1 MILKKKYIKYFP
13 LTPNMETP
21 STSLSQQQQP
31 QTPASC
37 LLKPLPTTKVTE
49 TDTEKQQLAPEP
61 KPPYSAFPERRKKLI
76 LAIVTT
82 AGFLGPLAGSIYLP
96 MLPELQTDFHVSATV
111 INATVSV
118 FMVVFS
124 IAPLMWA
131 AWADFG
137 GRKFLYMISLLIF
150 VATCILLAALPAH
163 IGILFA
169 FRVVQAFGASSVQS
183 LGAGTVADTIEPRK
197 RGSAIAYFML
207 GPQLGPILGPI
218 LGGAISSGGSWRWT
232 FGFLAIIGA
241 LVWFIIFFFLPET
254 LRCLVGDGSVYE
266 KGAWVTKP
274 QLRQARLI
282 EENDPR
288 YPRPPK
294 PSLRGYLRLMSYAP
308 VTLVSVN
315 AGLLFATYY
324 GLAVTLAQQLKNT
337 YGFTTA
343 ETGAAYLV
351 PGCSLVLG
359 SLSSGRLSDRLRAR
373 RKARHPDLPVI
384 PEHRLPIQIF
394 GVLLSMAGILGYGW
408 MIHFKLHVAGVL
420 IFSFLAG
427 FGMTWVFVTNTTY
440 LTECAP
446 GLPASLVAIAS
457 FFRNMGAA
465 IASVVIEP
473 LINRMTF
480 GWCFTGLALI
490 DLFSVTMV
498 VVLMVKGPKWRQELE
513 KKKQLA
519 AQAAKT
525 KTEKS
530 IIITNQPAFVATG
543 ECEAKDDDLAKK
555 PELTQVEAH
564 SVSSGSEKKQEQR
577 DQDNVKK

>member
-1 MILKKKYIKYFP
+1 MEPQLLEKKESS
-13 LTPNMETP
+13 MV
-21 STSLSQQQQP
+21 SQIP
-31 QTPASC
+31 QADP
-37 LLKPLPTTKVTE
+37 
-49 TDTEKQQLAPEP
+49 EKQAVTPP
-61 KPPYSAFPERRKKLI
+61 KPPYSAFSQNRKNLI
-76 LAIVTT
+76 LAIVTA

-96 MLPELQTDFHVSATV
+96 VLPELSKDFGVSTTV

-118 FMVVFS
+118 FMIVFS
-124 IAPLMWA
+124 FAPLMWA
-131 AWADFG
+131 AWSDFG
-137 GRKFLYMISLLIF
+137 GRKFLYIISLIIF
-150 VATCILLAALPAH
+150 IATCILLAALPAH

-169 FRVVQAFGASSVQS
+169 FRVIQAFGASSVQS
-183 LGAGTVADTIEPRK
+183 LGAGTVADTVEPPK

-218 LGGAISSGGSWRWT
+218 LGGAIASGGGWRWI
-232 FGFLAIIGA
+232 FGFLAIVGGVVW
-241 LVWFIIFFFLPET
+241 LVIFFFLPET
-254 LRCLVGDGSVYE
+254 LRCFVGDGSVYNE
-266 KGAWVTKP
+266 KSWITKP

-282 EENDPR
+282 EENDSQ

-324 GLAVTLAQQLKNT
+324 GLAVTLSQQLHET

-351 PGCSLVLG
+351 PGFSLVLG
-359 SLSSGRLSDRLRAR
+359 SLSSGRLSDRLRAH
-373 RKARHPDLPVI
+373 RKSRHPDRPVI

-408 MIHFKLHVAGVL
+408 MVHYKLHVASVL
-420 IFSFLAG
+420 IFSFMAG

-473 LINRMTF
+473 LIKRMTF

-498 VVLMVKGPKWRQELE
+498 VILMVKGPKWREILE
-513 KKKQLA
+513 NKKHLA
-519 AQAAKT
+519 A
-525 KTEKS
+525 
-530 IIITNQPAFVATG
+530 
-543 ECEAKDDDLAKK
+543 EALKAKK
-555 PELTQVEAH
+555 EKGSNLTEP
-564 SVSSGSEKKQEQR
+564 SVISNKKASEENDSEKKTELTR
-577 DQDNVKK
+577 VMTHSISSSSKN

>member
-1 MILKKKYIKYFP
+1 
-13 LTPNMETP
+13 MEKP
-21 STSLSQQQQP
+21 SISLSQQQRP
-31 QTPASC
+31 QEPQAPENC
-37 LLKPLPTTKVTE
+37 LFKPLPVTQSSE
-49 TDTEKQQLAPEP
+49 TDPEKQKPVPEP
-61 KPPYSAFPERRKKLI
+61 KPPYSAFPKRRKKLI
-76 LAIVTT
+76 LAIVTA

-96 MLPELQTDFHVSATV
+96 VLPELQTDFNVSATV

-118 FMVVFS
+118 FMIVFS
-124 IAPLMWA
+124 FAPLMWA

-150 VATCILLAALPAH
+150 IATCILLAALPAH

-218 LGGAISSGGSWRWT
+218 LGGAISSGGSWRWI

-241 LVWFIIFFFLPET
+241 VVWLTIFFFLPET
-254 LRCLVGDGSVYE
+254 LRCLVGDGSVYK
-266 KGAWVTKP
+266 KGSWVTKP

-282 EENDPR
+282 EKNDPR

-343 ETGAAYLV
+343 QTGAAYLV

-373 RKARHPDLPVI
+373 RKARHPDRPMI

-408 MIHFKLHVAGVL
+408 MVHFKLHVAGVL
-420 IFSFLAG
+420 IFTFLAG

-446 GLPASLVAIAS
+446 GVPASLVAIAS

-473 LINRMTF
+473 LIKRMTF

-498 VVLMVKGPKWRQELE
+498 VILMVKGSKWRQQLEE
-513 KKKQLA
+513 KKRLA
-519 AQAAKT
+519 AQAAKA

-530 IIITNQPAFVATG
+530 VIITEQPASAATSKNAAEG
-543 ECEAKDDDLAKK
+543 DNLTKK
-555 PELTQVEAH
+555 LELMRVETH
-564 SVSSGSEKKQEQR
+564 SVSSGFEEKQQ
-577 DQDNVKK
+577 QYQGNIKK